1 MKKVSIFIILAVF
14 LPLFAAAQY
23 GRQPVSLIAHAGL
36 GWGGF
41 PERVSATRIDHYM
54 GALGADAKFG
64 LNDNWSL
71 LVGLDYQFRFI
82 NSGYTTY
89 SGGIEHHSKFLN
101 GHYLRL
107 PIRVEYDYNR
117 FYAAAGPYIEKG
129 FGNMP
134 EKYEIGLVGVNLEL
148 GGRFELNRYDHL
160 RVGLLTSF
168 GISFDNKPIVDYD
181 QNGHEIEAG
190 KRLGMGYTELNFLL
204 RVGYEHQF

>member
-14 LPLFAAAQY
+14 MPLFAAAQY
-23 GRQPVSLIAHAGL
+23 GRQPVSLIAHAGG

-41 PERVSATRIDHYM
+41 PQRVSATRIDHFM
-54 GALGADAKFG
+54 GALGADAKFSF
-64 LNDNWSL
+64 NDNWSL

-107 PIRVEYDYNR
+107 PVRVEYDYNR

-168 GISFDNKPIVDYD
+168 GLSFDNKPIVDYD

-190 KRLGMGYTELNFLL
+190 KRFGMGYTEFNFLL

>member
-1 MKKVSIFIILAVF
+1 MKKSAIIILAVF
-14 LPLFAAAQY
+14 IPLFAAAQY

-71 LVGLDYQFRFI
+71 LIGLDYQFRFM

-107 PIRVEYDYNR
+107 PVCVEYDYNR
-117 FYAAAGPYIEKG
+117 LYAAAGPYIEKG

-168 GISFDNKPIVDYD
+168 GVSLDNRPFIDID
-181 QNGHEIEAG
+181 ENGHEVEGEKHLRI
-190 KRLGMGYTELNFLL
+190 GYTELNFML
-204 RVGYEHQF
+204 RVGYEHRF

>member
-1 MKKVSIFIILAVF
+1 MKKSAIIILAVF

-23 GRQPVSLIAHAGL
+23 GRQPVSFIAHAGL

-71 LVGLDYQFRFI
+71 LVGLDYQFRFM

-89 SGGIEHHSKFLN
+89 SGGIEHHSKFLQ

-107 PIRVEYDYNR
+107 PVRFEYDYNR
-117 FYAAAGPYIEKG
+117 FYVAAGPYLEKG
-129 FGNMP
+129 FGNMT

-168 GISFDNKPIVDYD
+168 GVSFDNKPILDYD
-181 QNGHEIEAG
+181 ENGHEIEVG
-190 KRLGMGYTELNFLL
+190 KHFGMGYAELNFLL

>member
-1 MKKVSIFIILAVF
+1 MKKNLIIIVLAVF
-14 LPLFAAAQY
+14 MPLFAAAQY
-23 GRQPVSLIAHAGL
+23 GRQPVSLIAHAGG

-41 PERVSATRIDHYM
+41 PERVSATRIDHCI
-54 GALGADAKFG
+54 GAIGADAKFG

-71 LVGLDYQFRFI
+71 LVGLDYQFRFM

-89 SGGIEHHSKFLN
+89 SGGIVHHSKFLQ

-107 PIRVEYDYNR
+107 PVRVDYDYNR
-117 FYAAAGPYIEKG
+117 FYAAAGPYLEKG

-134 EKYEIGLVGVNLEL
+134 EKYEMCLVGANLEL

-160 RVGLLTSF
+160 RVGLITSF
-168 GISFDNKPIVDYD
+168 GVSFDNEPTIDID
-181 QNGHEIEAG
+181 EHGHVAEGE
-190 KRLGMGYTELNFLL
+190 KHLRMGYMELNWLL

>member
-1 MKKVSIFIILAVF
+1 MKKSAIIILAVF

-64 LNDNWSL
+64 LNGNWSL
-71 LVGLDYQFRFI
+71 LVGLDYQFRFM

-89 SGGIEHHSKFLN
+89 SGGIEHHYKFLQ
-101 GHYLRL
+101 GHYFRL
-107 PIRVEYDYNR
+107 PVRFEYDYNR
-117 FYAAAGPYIEKG
+117 FYAVVGPYIEKG

-134 EKYEIGLVGVNLEL
+134 DKYELGLVGANLEL
-148 GGRFELNRYDHL
+148 GGRLELNRYDHL

-168 GISFDNKPIVDYD
+168 GVSFDNKPILDYD
-181 QNGHEIEAG
+181 ENGHEIEVG
-190 KRLGMGYTELNFLL
+190 KHFGMGYAELNFLL

>member
-1 MKKVSIFIILAVF
+1 MKKHLVLITLAVF
-14 LPLFAAAQY
+14 MPLFAAAQY
-23 GRQPVSLIAHAGL
+23 GRQNVSIIAHAGG

-41 PERVSATRIDHYM
+41 PERASANRIDHFM
-54 GALGADAKFG
+54 GALGADAKFSF
-64 LNDNWSL
+64 NDNWSL
-71 LVGLDYQFRFI
+71 LVGLDYQFRFM

-89 SGGIEHHSKFLN
+89 SGIIEHHSKFLQ

-117 FYAAAGPYIEKG
+117 FYAAAGPYLEKG
-129 FGNMP
+129 FGNMT

-168 GISFDNKPIVDYD
+168 GVSFDNKPILDYD
-181 QNGHEIEAG
+181 ENGHEIEVG
-190 KRLGMGYTELNFLL
+190 KHFGMGYAELNFLL

>member
-1 MKKVSIFIILAVF
+1 MKKHLVLITLAVF
-14 LPLFAAAQY
+14 MPLFAAAQY
-23 GRQPVSLIAHAGL
+23 GRQNVSIIAHAGG

-41 PERVSATRIDHYM
+41 PERASANRIDHFM
-54 GALGADAKFG
+54 GALGADAKFSF
-64 LNDNWSL
+64 NDNWSL
-71 LVGLDYQFRFI
+71 LVGLDYQFRFM

-89 SGGIEHHSKFLN
+89 SGIIEHHSKFLQ

-117 FYAAAGPYIEKG
+117 FYAAACPYLEKG
-129 FGNMP
+129 FGNMT

-168 GISFDNKPIVDYD
+168 GVSFDNKPILDYD
-181 QNGHEIEAG
+181 ENGHEIEVG
-190 KRLGMGYTELNFLL
+190 KHFGMGYAELNFLL

>member
-1 MKKVSIFIILAVF
+1 MKKSAIIILAVF

-71 LVGLDYQFRFI
+71 LVGLDYQFRFM

-89 SGGIEHHSKFLN
+89 SGIIEHHSKFLQ

-117 FYAAAGPYIEKG
+117 FYAAAGPYLEKG
-129 FGNMP
+129 FGNMT

-168 GISFDNKPIVDYD
+168 GVSFDNKPILDYD
-181 QNGHEIEAG
+181 ENGHEIEVG
-190 KRLGMGYTELNFLL
+190 KHFGMGYAELNFLL

>member
-1 MKKVSIFIILAVF
+1 MKKSAIIILAVF

-41 PERVSATRIDHYM
+41 PERVSATR
-54 GALGADAKFG
+54 
-64 LNDNWSL
+64 
-71 LVGLDYQFRFI
+71 
-82 NSGYTTY
+82 
-89 SGGIEHHSKFLN
+89 EHHSKFLQ

-107 PIRVEYDYNR
+107 PVRFEYDYNR
-117 FYAAAGPYIEKG
+117 FYAVVGPYIEKG

-134 EKYEIGLVGVNLEL
+134 DKYELGLVGANLEL

-168 GISFDNKPIVDYD
+168 GVSFDNKPILDYD
-181 QNGHEIEAG
+181 ENGHEIEVG
-190 KRLGMGYTELNFLL
+190 KHFGMGYAELNFLL

>member
-1 MKKVSIFIILAVF
+1 MA
-14 LPLFAAAQY
+14 
-23 GRQPVSLIAHAGL
+23 VSLIAHAGG
-36 GWGGF
+36 GWDGF
-41 PERVSATRIDHYM
+41 PERVSDTRIDHFM

-64 LNDNWSL
+64 FNDNWSL

-89 SGGIEHHSKFLN
+89 SGGIEHHSKFLQ

-107 PIRVEYDYNR
+107 PVRVEYDYNR
-117 FYAAAGPYIEKG
+117 FYVAAGPYLEKG

-134 EKYEIGLVGVNLEL
+134 EKYELGLVGVNLEL

-160 RVGLLTSF
+160 RVSLLTSF
-168 GISFDNKPIVDYD
+168 GVSFDNKPIVDYD
-181 QNGHEIEAG
+181 QNGHEIETG
-190 KRLGMGYTELNFLL
+190 KHFGMGYTELNFLL

>member
-1 MKKVSIFIILAVF
+1 MKKSSIIILAVF
-14 LPLFAAAQY
+14 MPLFAAAQY

-54 GALGADAKFG
+54 GTLGADAKFG

-71 LVGLDYQFRFI
+71 LIGLDYQFRFM

-107 PIRVEYDYNR
+107 PVRVEYDYNR
-117 FYAAAGPYIEKG
+117 FYAAVGPYIEKG

-148 GGRFELNRYDHL
+148 GGRLELNRNDHL
-160 RVGLLTSF
+160 RIGLLTSF
-168 GISFDNKPIVDYD
+168 GLSFENKPITGFDD
-181 QNGHEIEAG
+181 NGNETVGEKHFYI
-190 KRLGMGYTELNFLL
+190 GYTELNFLL

>member
-1 MKKVSIFIILAVF
+1 MKKHLVLITLAVF
-14 LPLFAAAQY
+14 MPLFAAAQY
-23 GRQPVSLIAHAGL
+23 GRQNVSIIAHAGG

-41 PERVSATRIDHYM
+41 PERASATRIDHFM
-54 GALGADAKFG
+54 GALGADAKFSF
-64 LNDNWSL
+64 NDNWSL
-71 LVGLDYQFRFI
+71 LVGLDYQFRFM

-89 SGGIEHHSKFLN
+89 SGIIEHHSKFLQ

-107 PIRVEYDYNR
+107 PIRVEFDYNR
-117 FYAAAGPYIEKG
+117 FYAAAGPYLEKG
-129 FGNMP
+129 FGNMT

-168 GISFDNKPIVDYD
+168 GVSFDNKPILDYD
-181 QNGHEIEAG
+181 ENGHEIEVG
-190 KRLGMGYTELNFLL
+190 KHFGMGYAELNFLL

>member
-1 MKKVSIFIILAVF
+1 MKKHLVLITLAVF
-14 LPLFAAAQY
+14 MPLFAAAQY
-23 GRQPVSLIAHAGL
+23 GRQNVSIIAHAGG

-41 PERVSATRIDHYM
+41 PERASANRIDHFM
-54 GALGADAKFG
+54 GALGADAKFSF
-64 LNDNWSL
+64 NDNWSL
-71 LVGLDYQFRFI
+71 LVGLDYQFRFM

-89 SGGIEHHSKFLN
+89 SGIIEHHSKFLQ

-117 FYAAAGPYIEKG
+117 FYAAAGPYLEKG
-129 FGNMP
+129 FGNMT
-134 EKYEIGLVGVNLEL
+134 EKYEIGLEL

-168 GISFDNKPIVDYD
+168 GVSFDNKPILDYD
-181 QNGHEIEAG
+181 ENGHEIEVG
-190 KRLGMGYTELNFLL
+190 KHFGMGYAELNFLL

>member
-1 MKKVSIFIILAVF
+1 MKKYLIMIVLAVF
-14 LPLFAAAQY
+14 MPLFAAAQY
-23 GRQPVSLIAHAGL
+23 GSQSFSLIAHAGG

-41 PERVSATRIDHYM
+41 PGRHSATRIDHFM
-54 GALGADAKFG
+54 GAVGADAKFSF
-64 LNDNWSL
+64 NDNWSL
-71 LVGLDYQFRFI
+71 LVGLDYQFRFM

-89 SGGIEHHSKFLN
+89 SGGTQHHSKFLN

-107 PIRVEYDYNR
+107 PVRVEYDYNR
-117 FYAAAGPYIEKG
+117 FYVAAGPYVEKG

-134 EKYEIGLVGVNLEL
+134 EKYEIGLVGANLEL

-168 GISFDNKPIVDYD
+168 GISFDNKPRLDYD
-181 QNGHEIEAG
+181 ANGNEVEVG
-190 KRLGMGYTELNFLL
+190 KRFGSGYPELNFLL